1 MASPSANP
9 VPGPAQYLWSSNT
22 IQAFSGISNSPR
34 PGLIPNHT
42 GFARNV
48 RPIQPKPAQ
57 MSLPAQ
63 RTVGGPGPVLDAS
76 RFARTARQLTPAPV
90 PKLARSKTAREL
102 EPDVRLNIPRAAV
115 PRKINPMLVM
125 MQPGRDHKARD
136 IAYLETLTHLPEA
149 AMQAAVQNDP
159 GKFLQSLN
167 AVLPL
172 AKAQEPPVSAFPV
185 RLPGIASLRVPAPA
199 LQPQIP
205 ISSGLVRREQ
215 TGPDRAAHDPD
226 VSYVHLPVPNALQ
239 ASMAMRRSSTSLTA
253 NVPDF
258 RLPMRNSPRT
268 AASSLQSGPPT
279 AMAPRCS
286 PPSLPANMQNVHL
299 SMPTSPPPS
308 ASLSPYISPHVSAGV
323 PRPRGTKLTPA
334 EKRKRNSEASKR
346 YLARKRAKKQE
357 IASSAVVSN
366 QQPQEPR
373 AVVAAAEP
381 NLSSSRTIDAMVR
394 EMQRDAAQEFQQM
407 KFRGFT
413 GEEALPAERGFA
425 YYGPVARAVARIV
438 RPRPRTRLEKPKH
451 HPAPDAPPFVYAE
464 AARSRRAIDEDYD
477 IDLDAEMR
485 TAANE

>member
-199 LQPQIP
+199 LQPQTP

-268 AASSLQSGPPT
+268 A
-279 AMAPRCS
+279 
-286 PPSLPANMQNVHL
+286 
-299 SMPTSPPPS
+299 